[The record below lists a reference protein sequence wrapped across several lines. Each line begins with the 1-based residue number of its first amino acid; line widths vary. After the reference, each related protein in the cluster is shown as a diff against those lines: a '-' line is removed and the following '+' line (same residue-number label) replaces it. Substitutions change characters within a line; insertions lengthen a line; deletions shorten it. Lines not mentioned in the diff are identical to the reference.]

1 MPPALATASAV
12 SASPALAGAS
22 GFAGASEQFVAQP
35 SVAYSLF
42 ADRHPLDDAIPGV
55 ASLYRD
61 FPVARTTG
69 GTRYVNVADE
79 YVAWLSF
86 ANAGMLN
93 KGNLLA
99 FDYAARNLPSA
110 NPVVEVGA
118 FCGLS
123 TNLLGYYLKKH
134 GRANAL
140 YNCDRWAFE
149 GAEDRAAPLG
159 ASDLTHA
166 EYREFVRA
174 SYKYNVRTFSR
185 GRMPHTVEL
194 QSDDFFAAWAERTTT
209 RDVFGRPAALG
220 GPIAFAYVDGNHAYD
235 FARRDFENV
244 DRHLEPGGFV
254 LFDDSADGSH
264 WEVTRVVAEVKKLA
278 NYRVVAKNPNY
289 LFQKIG

>member
-1 MPPALATASAV
+1 MPPAIATAPVAE
-12 SASPALAGAS
+12 A
-22 GFAGASEQFVAQP
+22 FVAEP
-35 SVAYSLF
+35 FVAEPTIAYSAF
-42 ADRHPLDDAIPGV
+42 TDRHPLDDALPAV
-55 ASLYRD
+55 RDLYRD
-61 FPVARTTG
+61 FPVARTAG

-99 FDYAARNLPSA
+99 FDYAARHLPSA
-110 NPVVEVGA
+110 GAVVEVGA

-123 TNLLGYYLKKH
+123 TNLLGYYLKRH
-134 GRANAL
+134 GRANPV
-140 YNCDRWAFE
+140 YNCDRWTFE
-149 GAEDRAAPLG
+149 GAEDAKAAVG
-159 ASDLTHA
+159 ESDLTHA

-185 GRMPHTVEL
+185 GRMPHTVEML
-194 QSDDFFAAWAERTTT
+194 SDDFFAAWAKGETT
-209 RDVFGRPAALG
+209 RDVFGRPAAFG
-220 GPIAFAYVDGNHAYD
+220 GPIAFAYVDGNHAYE
-235 FARRDFENV
+235 FARRDFKNV
-244 DRHLEPGGFV
+244 DPHLAVGGFV

-264 WEVTRVVAEVKKLA
+264 WEVTRVVAEVKRMA